1 MKNDAGAVARRWFEE
16 VWNERRDAAVDELMA
31 PDSLGYVEGQEPL
44 RGPAEFKRMKAMFLS
59 ALPDV
64 RIEIED
70 VIPAGDRAAVRW
82 RAVGTHSGVGF
93 GFCATPSPINL
104 RGTRRRSGRA
114 SRGGRR
120 FGMRMRMRVPRNGS
134 SISPRSSSSQR
145 KNERSVARWRFTDD
159 SFSARTSKRW
169 RT

>member
-64 RIEIED
+64 GIEIED
-70 VIPAGDRAAVRW
+70 VIADGDRAAVR
-82 RAVGTHSGVGF
+82 RAAAGSHSGAGCGSRATQRPVNVGGTTWLTVRHGKIVE
-93 GFCATPSPINL
+93 GFDTWNLGAMLQALQALTPPQSSAADASP
-104 RGTRRRSGRA
+104 
-114 SRGGRR
+114 
-120 FGMRMRMRVPRNGS
+120 
-134 SISPRSSSSQR
+134 
-145 KNERSVARWRFTDD
+145 
-159 SFSARTSKRW
+159 
-169 RT
+169 